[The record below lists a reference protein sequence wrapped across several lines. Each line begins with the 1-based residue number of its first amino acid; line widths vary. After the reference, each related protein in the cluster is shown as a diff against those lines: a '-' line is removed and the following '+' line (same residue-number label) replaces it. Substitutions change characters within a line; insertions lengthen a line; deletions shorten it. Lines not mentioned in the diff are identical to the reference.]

1 MPEAVVTPA
10 QLRWTGGAVSTTPL
24 RIEVAAGAARWG
36 GGFIVAGPGTG
47 TNLSIT
53 TPKLE
58 RIRRLEPMVETSRA
72 ATMRFQLIQQRNA
85 EAIEAAFA
93 ALSQQV
99 ADNTAILNE
108 IQAVLAVAQAA
119 DAKATSVQTTVSLAN
134 SYVEPSSVLSAS
146 SDGTITI
153 AAHARVY
160 GDASVSVDGGTVSG
174 FAQGAYVQ
182 VYYDDAAREGGA
194 VAYQGSTGLVSQEGA
209 RHIVGGVTIPAAGQ
223 PPSEGSGPRPPGY
236 VPPSGL
242 SDI

>member
-1 MPEAVVTPA
+1 MTEVTLTPA
-10 QLRWTGGAVSTTPL
+10 QLRWTGGVISTTPL
-24 RIEVAAGAARWG
+24 RIELTPASLRWT
-36 GGFIVAGPGTG
+36 GGFVVAGPGTG
-47 TNLSIT
+47 TNLSVT
-53 TPKLE
+53 VPKLD

-119 DAKATSVQTTVSLAN
+119 DAKASSVQTTVSLAN
-134 SYVEPSSVLSAS
+134 SYVEPSSVLSAA

-153 AAHARVY
+153 AAHTRVY
-160 GDASVSVDGGTVSG
+160 GDTSVSVDGGSVAG
-174 FAQGAYVQ
+174 FAQGAFVQ

-194 VAYQGSTGLVSQEGA
+194 VTYQGTTSLVSQEGA
-209 RHIVGGVTIPAAGQ
+209 RHIVGGVTIPATGEPPVEGQ
-223 PPSEGSGPRPPGY
+223 GPRPPGY
-236 VPPSGL
+236 VPQEL
-242 SDI
+242 ER